1 MGEKLQLG
9 FDLQALKHYL
19 LLQNEESGELGIEPR
34 KRRLL
39 LDSFREPLDYS
50 TKEAASRFCDAFD
63 TVFDIAT
70 QDVVLPASLL
80 KEMIETVIAD
90 KKKRG
95 PVSNRIGTYADLTCL
110 ICAVIDCPTHGDF
123 VHERIDSSDVDDDGH
138 GGPPE
143 MKYDPR
149 PLNLSYEDTLRRYE
163 SRVKVDIEPLP
174 QSRKESCSDECYMAT
189 DFSDLEYEF
198 DEEHLAV
205 LPQLISTYRHPNYR
219 SCYIAYALNIP
230 CWTVWAEIQR
240 YESEHP
246 KKQLE
251 EPLCGRA
258 KKPDW
263 YDNKKKA
270 LKSGDLKEYTDV
282 HDHEKRKQAVA
293 CGHPGPCIIQPG
305 DEEISCP
312 CATSN
317 ILCES
322 FCGCSDECP
331 RRFTG
336 CSCLAYGLSCTSDS
350 NCICIRMNRE
360 CGPECGSC
368 GALARI
374 NPANKYDDELFTTGC
389 QNVYLQRG
397 VSKAMVMGES
407 QLVGF
412 GLYLAEPV
420 KKGDYLSEYSGEVSQ
435 LSIKRHHLSLY

>member
-1 MGEKLQLG
+1 MKR
-9 FDLQALKHYL
+9 
-19 LLQNEESGELGIEPR
+19 LLQT
-34 KRRLL
+34 RR
-39 LDSFREPLDYS
+39 
-50 TKEAASRFCDAFD
+50 
-63 TVFDIAT
+63 
-70 QDVVLPASLL
+70 
-80 KEMIETVIAD
+80 
-90 KKKRG
+90 
-95 PVSNRIGTYADLTCL
+95 N
-110 ICAVIDCPTHGDF
+110 GDF

-293 CGHPGPCIIQPG
+293 V
-305 DEEISCP
+305 
-312 CATSN
+312 SN
-317 ILCES
+317 TFPL
-322 FCGCSDECP
+322 
-331 RRFTG
+331 
-336 CSCLAYGLSCTSDS
+336 
-350 NCICIRMNRE
+350 N
-360 CGPECGSC
+360 
-368 GALARI
+368 
-374 NPANKYDDELFTTGC
+374 
-389 QNVYLQRG
+389 
-397 VSKAMVMGES
+397 AM
-407 QLVGF
+407 
-412 GLYLAEPV
+412 Y
-420 KKGDYLSEYSGEVSQ
+420 
-435 LSIKRHHLSLY
+435 